1 MTVINSTTIFIFWS
15 PPFTL
20 KGVPI
25 LRYIVTIASTTS
37 VVNVTVND
45 TLLYY
50 LCHEPSINVTVVAVN
65 GAGEGYPATL
75 SKLIHTSPSGK
86 SHYLLSEDTC
96 IQICVYMYNT
106 FSSENIVFLLDI
118 CFVTMIT
125 IGMPGIHLCINLI
138 QPCV

>member
-1 MTVINSTTIFIFWS
+1 MTVINSTTVFISWS

-20 KGVPI
+20 EGVPI

-65 GAGEGYPATL
+65 GAGDGYPATL
-75 SKLIHTSPSGK
+75 SKLIHTSPPGK
-86 SHYLLSEDTC
+86 SHYFLSEDTC
-96 IQICVYMYNT
+96 IQICMYMYSI
-106 FSSENIVFLLDI
+106 FSSDYIAFLLDI
-118 CFVTMIT
+118 CFMTMIT
-125 IGMPGIHLCINLI
+125 MGVPGIHLCKTI
-138 QPCV
+138 